1 MSRWGSPILT
11 PGYRLLAMSNNRT
24 LFTRRRLLQY
34 GLGVGVASILS
45 PSLRAAA
52 PPQPRI
58 AALDW
63 TAVELIDAVGL
74 QPFAVSDIPSYRQ
87 WVVTPS
93 LTVTTVE
100 LGLRNEPNLELL
112 AQLRPDIIILPHY
125 SPLPEATLQQFGEVI
140 RYPFTLPGKRI
151 LTVARDNLQQL
162 GRHLGREAFAQRTL
176 THWQENMTAA
186 RQLLAPWRGK
196 RILLYSFLSPRQVL
210 VMSPSSLF
218 GEVLAYLGLQC
229 AWQGSANM
237 WGSAVI
243 GVEQLYPV
251 DTDIAIE
258 FMHGERG
265 ATRAVPQSGL
275 WQKMPFMQQHNHY
288 QVEGA
293 WMYGGLHAALHF
305 TEQLIHLSGQ
315 WHD

>member
-1 MSRWGSPILT
+1 
-11 PGYRLLAMSNNRT
+11 MSNKPIH
-24 LFTRRRLLQY
+24 LTRRRLLQY
-34 GLGVGVASILS
+34 GLGIGVASSLS
-45 PSLRAAA
+45 PSLRAATLS
-52 PPQPRI
+52 QPRI

-63 TAVELIDAVGL
+63 TAVELIDGVGL
-74 QPFAVSDIPSYRQ
+74 TPYAVSDIPSYRQ

-93 LTVTTVE
+93 LPATTLE

-112 AQLRPDIIILPHY
+112 AQLRPDIMILPFY
-125 SPLPEATLQQFGEVI
+125 SPLPESRLQQFGEVI
-140 RYPFTLPGKRI
+140 RYPFTLPGKKI
-151 LTVARDNLQQL
+151 LSVARDNLQQL
-162 GRHLGREAFAQRTL
+162 GRHLGREAYAQRSITV
-176 THWQENMTAA
+176 WQASMTAA
-186 RQLLAPWRGK
+186 RQQLAPWQGK
-196 RILLYSFLSPRQVL
+196 RLLLYSFLSPRQVL

-218 GEVLAYLGLQC
+218 GEVLAYLGLEC

-251 DTDIAIE
+251 ETDIAIE

-293 WMYGGLHAALHF
+293 WMYGGLHAALRF
-305 TEQLIHLSGQ
+305 TEQLLHLSGQ

>member
-1 MSRWGSPILT
+1 
-11 PGYRLLAMSNNRT
+11 MSNNT
-24 LFTRRRLLQY
+24 SLITRRRLLQY
-34 GLGVGVASILS
+34 GIGIGVVSGLT
-45 PSLRAAA
+45 PSLSAATQ
-52 PPQPRI
+52 PQPRI

-63 TAVELIDAVGL
+63 TAVELIDGVGL
-74 QPFAVSDIPSYRQ
+74 QPFAVSDILSYRQ

-93 LTVTTVE
+93 LPNSTIE

-112 AQLRPDIIILPHY
+112 AQLRPDMMILPYY

-140 RYPFTLPGKRI
+140 RYPFTLPGKKI
-151 LTVARDNLQQL
+151 LSVAQDNLQQL
-162 GRHLGREAFAQRTL
+162 GQHLGREAFAQRTWSR
-176 THWQENMTAA
+176 WQERMKAA
-186 RQLLAPWRGK
+186 YQQLAPWQGK

-218 GEVLAYLGLQC
+218 GEVLTFLGLQC
-229 AWQGSANM
+229 AWQGSANV

-251 DTDIAIE
+251 ATDIAIE

-265 ATRAVPQSGL
+265 PTSTVPQSGL
-275 WQKMPFMQQHNHY
+275 WQKMPFMQQNNHY

-293 WMYGGLHAALHF
+293 WMYGGLQAALRF
-305 TEQLIHLSGQ
+305 TEQLLHLSGQ